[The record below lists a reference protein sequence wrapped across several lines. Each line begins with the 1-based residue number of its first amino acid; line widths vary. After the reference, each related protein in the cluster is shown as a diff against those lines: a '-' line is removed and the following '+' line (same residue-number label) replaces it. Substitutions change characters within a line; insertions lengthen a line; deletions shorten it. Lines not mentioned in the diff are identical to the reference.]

1 MATDLPTRFDSTLD
15 LARLPWFEVRG
26 GNRLVVADDARQE
39 LGPVIDAHTHLA
51 MGFVRKLR
59 VDLHAETPT
68 TAYYLPLTLP
78 VDLDAYSNTNL
89 DAAALFAMKADV
101 SVLGLTGFG
110 MRTTHTAPNLLR
122 DMRGLGIE
130 QSVVL
135 PFDLPVGARN
145 ADHLLEVVGRYPEL
159 VPFGSVHPFD
169 RDADVRL
176 DRQQAAGARGVKLHP
191 NGQFIAPD
199 HPRTV
204 HLCGRCGDRG
214 LPVLFHC
221 GPVGIEPAAAARRS
235 EVDRYERTIAEN
247 PHTTFVL
254 GHSGALQVE
263 RALPFAAR
271 YPNTYFEL
279 SCLGLADLRRVL
291 EVVPADRV
299 LYGTDWPFY
308 HQALT
313 LARVLIATEDD
324 RGLRRAVLHDNA
336 ARLFGLDGSGGPGA
350 GSDVVRAAVTG
361 STG

>member
-1 MATDLPTRFDSTLD
+1 MATTFPTTFDSALD

-26 GNRLVVADDARQE
+26 GNRLVVVDDGQV
-39 LGPVIDAHTHLA
+39 GPVVDMHTHLA
-51 MGFVRKLR
+51 MGYFRKLR

-78 VDLDAYSNTNL
+78 VDLDAYSNENL
-89 DAAALFAMKADV
+89 DAAAMFAMKADV
-101 SVLGLTGFG
+101 SVLGLTGVG

-122 DMRGLGIE
+122 DMRDLGIVS
-130 QSVVL
+130 SVVL

-145 ADHLLEVVGRYPEL
+145 ADHLLEVTRRYDAL
-159 VPFGSVHPFD
+159 IPFGSVHPLD
-169 RDADVRL
+169 RDADARL

-191 NGQFIAPD
+191 NAQFIAPD
-199 HPRTV
+199 HPKTV

-221 GPVGIEPAAAARRS
+221 GPVGIEPAAARRRS
-235 EVDRYERTIAEN
+235 QVARYERTIAEN
-247 PHTTFVL
+247 PDTTFIL
-254 GHSGALQVE
+254 GHSGALQFDQ
-263 RALPFAAR
+263 AIAFADR

-279 SCLGLADLRRVL
+279 SCLGLEALRQVL
-291 EVVPADRV
+291 ATVPPDRL

-324 RGLRRAVLHDNA
+324 HDLRRAVLHDNA
-336 ARLFGLDGSGGPGA
+336 VRLLAARSPRSGAYG
-350 GSDVVRAAVTG
+350 
-361 STG
+361 